1 MNFKQL
7 SVRQIKNNNFGEIDG
22 VLVGHAHDRDENT
35 GCSVVIFETGAVCGV
50 DMRGGAPG
58 TRETDLLKPENTIN
72 KIHAIVL
79 SGGSAYGLSAAQGVM
94 KYLEENAIGYDTE
107 FAKVPIVP
115 AAVIYDLNF
124 GDPRIR
130 PDEEMGYRA
139 AMAASSQHASDGNT
153 GAGTGATVGKMCG
166 FSNAMKGGLGTASIR
181 LSNGLRVSAMIV
193 VNAVGEIRDH
203 TSGEVIAGMTD
214 GKGHLVNPQNNFI
227 YSDEDIAAFVGNTT
241 IGVICTNAQLTKA
254 EMTKVAQMSH
264 DGLARTIY
272 PIHTPFDGDTIFAA
286 STGVV
291 QSSLNIVGTLA
302 AEVVA
307 EAVLNGVKLANS
319 AKGYLACSQ
328 IDRKKADS

>member
-1 MNFKQL
+1 MNFKKF
-7 SVRQIKNNNFGEIDG
+7 SIKEVKSDNFGEIDG
-22 VLVGHAHDRDENT
+22 VLVGHAHDPDENT

-50 DMRGGAPG
+50 DVRGGAPG
-58 TRETDLLKPENTIN
+58 TRETDLLKPENAIN
-72 KIHAIVL
+72 KIHAITL
-79 SGGSAYGLSAAQGVM
+79 SGGSAYGLSASHGVM
-94 KYLEENAIGYDTE
+94 KYLEENDIGYDTE

-124 GDPRIR
+124 GNPRVR

-139 AMAASSQHASDGNT
+139 AMTASSEHAPDGNT

-166 FSNAMKGGLGTASIR
+166 FNNAMKGGLGTASVR
-181 LSNGLRVSAMIV
+181 LPNGLIVSAMIV

-203 TSGEVIAGMTD
+203 ISGEVIAGMTD
-214 GKGHLVNPQNNFI
+214 GDDHLANSQKNFF
-227 YSDEDIAAFVGNTT
+227 YPDEDIAAVVANTT

-286 STGVV
+286 STGII
-291 QSSLNIVGTLA
+291 QSSVNIVGTLA

-307 EAVLNGVKLANS
+307 EAVLNGVKQAKS
-319 AKGYLACSQ
+319 AKGYLAYSQ
-328 IDRKKADS
+328 VNRKKQGS

>member
-1 MNFKQL
+1 MRFKRF
-7 SVRQIKNNNFGEIDG
+7 SIREVKSNNFGEIDD
-22 VLVGHAHDRDENT
+22 VLVGHAQDLDENT

-50 DMRGGAPG
+50 DVRGGAPG
-58 TRETDLLKPENTIN
+58 TRETDLLKPENAIN
-72 KIHAIVL
+72 KINAIVL

-124 GDPRIR
+124 GDPGVR

-139 AMAASSQHASDGNT
+139 AMAASSQHAPDGNT

-203 TSGEVIAGMTD
+203 TSGEIIAGMTD
-214 GKGHLVNPQNNFI
+214 GKGHLANPQNNFI

-264 DGLARTIY
+264 DGLARTLY

-286 STGVV
+286 STGVI
-291 QSSLNIVGTLA
+291 QSSVNIVGALA

-307 EAVLNGVKLANS
+307 EAVLNGVKLAKS

-328 IDRKKADS
+328 IDRKTADS